1 MKISKD
7 ANRASRKLYRACLNS
22 NGRLDEDRV
31 RNVVRAVANGKPR
44 GYLAILTAFERL
56 IRLEVGK
63 RHAVVESASEISPAL
78 ADQVRADLQK
88 KYGDDLQFEYVVN
101 PQLIGGL
108 RVRVG
113 SHVWDGS
120 VRAKL
125 DNLRSKLV

>member
-7 ANRASRKLYRACLNS
+7 ANRASRKLFRACLES
-22 NGRLDEDRV
+22 NGRLNAERV
-31 RNVVRAVANGKPR
+31 RNVVRAVAQGKPR

-56 IRLEVGK
+56 VRLDVSK
-63 RHAVVESASEISPAL
+63 RHAVIESASEISPAL
-78 ADQVRADLQK
+78 AEQVRGDLQK
-88 KYGDDLQFEYVVN
+88 KYGDDLDFEYVVN

-125 DNLRSKLV
+125 ESLRSKLA